1 MVVTQGDEREISQ
14 GLKFCGWFLQSSI
27 QNIDVKKYIQN
38 ICYYRY
44 LWVTTPL
51 SIRSELFS

>member
-27 QNIDVKKYIQN
+27 QNIDKKYIQTYV
-38 ICYYRY
+38 ITVIYGR
-44 LWVTTPL
+44 LLP
-51 SIRSELFS
+51 